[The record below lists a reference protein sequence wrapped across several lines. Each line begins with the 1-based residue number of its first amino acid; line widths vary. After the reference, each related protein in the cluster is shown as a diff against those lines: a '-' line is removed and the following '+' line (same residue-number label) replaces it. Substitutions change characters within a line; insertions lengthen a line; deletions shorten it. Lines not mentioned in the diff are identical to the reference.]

1 MEDLTLQWLIAELN
15 KDGVGSKKTVL
26 KRLQTA
32 NLGDLYELRNS
43 VQRKINYIMAKGDDC
58 NKNDN

>member
-1 MEDLTLQWLIAELN
+1 MGDLTLQWLIAELN
-15 KDGVGSKKTVL
+15 KDGVGSKKNVL

-43 VQRKINYIMAKGDDC
+43 IQRKINHLMSKGDDC
-58 NKNDN
+58 NKNDS

>member
-15 KDGVGSKKTVL
+15 KDGIGSKKKVL

-43 VQRKINYIMAKGDDC
+43 VQRKINYLLSKGGGE
-58 NKNDN
+58 K

>member
-1 MEDLTLQWLIAELN
+1 MGDLTLQWLIAELN
-15 KDGVGSKKTVL
+15 KDGVGSKKKVL

-43 VQRKINYIMAKGDDC
+43 VQRKINNLMSKGDDC
-58 NKNDN
+58 NKDNN

>member
-15 KDGVGSKKTVL
+15 KDGVGSKKIVL

-43 VQRKINYIMAKGDDC
+43 IQRKINYMMSKGDE
-58 NKNDN
+58 KK